1 MGAPLALQAG
11 SAALGM
17 ASSIQQ
23 QKNAANKAQADWAWR
38 NVNRRMAG
46 DADILKS
53 SQQAGTN
60 LETRVKG
67 MESATIEASKNMR
80 ALENMKQ
87 QQTSASTRRF
97 RESMSTLAASQSSR
111 GTQYGGTADALKRQ
125 ALRDQAQAHE
135 GLMKN
140 FDAQE
145 YSIRQKFEGTKS
157 ALENM
162 TVTTPTFRAPEAQPG
177 DPGVNWLGVASAG
190 MQGFS
195 SGMSMTEQIGKTT
208 WGSKLPGF

>member
-23 QKNAANKAQADWAWR
+23 QKNAADKAKADWAWR

-46 DADILKS
+46 DTEILKS

-60 LETRVKG
+60 LEARVKG
-67 MESATIEASKNMR
+67 MKAATIETSKNMR
-80 ALENMKQ
+80 TLENMRQ
-87 QQTSASTRRF
+87 QQTGATTRRF
-97 RESMSTLAASQSSR
+97 RESLSTLSASQSSR
-111 GTQYGGTADALKRQ
+111 GTQFGGTADALKRQ
-125 ALRDQAQAHE
+125 ALKDQAQAHE

-162 TVTTPTFRAPEAQPG
+162 TVTTPTFRAPEAKPG
-177 DPGVNWLGVASAG
+177 DPGINWLGVAAGG

-195 SGMSMTEQIGKTT
+195 QGMGMSEQLGKTT
-208 WGSKLPGF
+208 LGKGWGF

>member
-23 QKNAANKAQADWAWR
+23 QKNAADKAQADWAWR

-46 DADILKS
+46 DADILRS

-67 MESATIEASKNMR
+67 LTSATIEAGKNMR
-80 ALENMKQ
+80 SLENMRQ
-87 QQTSASTRRF
+87 QQTGATTRRF
-97 RESMSTLAASQSSR
+97 RESLSTLSASQSSR
-111 GTQYGGTADALKRQ
+111 GTQFGGTADALKRQ
-125 ALRDQAQAHE
+125 AFKDAAQAHE

-162 TVTTPTFRAPEAQPG
+162 TVTTPTFRAPEAKPG

-195 SGMSMTEQIGKTT
+195 SGMTMSDQLGKTT
-208 WGSKLPGF
+208 FGKGLGF

>member
-23 QKNAANKAQADWAWR
+23 QKNAADKAQADWAWR

-53 SQQAGTN
+53 AQQAGTN
-60 LETRVKG
+60 LETRVNQLTA
-67 MESATIEASKNMR
+67 ATVDASKNMR
-80 ALENMKQ
+80 TLENMRQ
-87 QQTSASTRRF
+87 QQTGATTRRF
-97 RESMSTLAASQSSR
+97 RESLSTLSASQSSR
-111 GTQYGGTADALKRQ
+111 GTQFGGTADALKRQ
-125 ALRDQAQAHE
+125 AFKDAASAHE

-145 YSIRQKFEGTKS
+145 YSIRQRYEGTKD
-157 ALENM
+157 ALANM
-162 TVTTPTFRAPEAQPG
+162 TVTTPTFRAPEAKPG
-177 DPGVNWLGVASAG
+177 DPGINWLGVASAG

-195 SGMSMTEQIGKTT
+195 SGMAMSEQLGKTT
-208 WGSKLPGF
+208 WGKNLDF